1 MLLSSTRTDVI
12 QFISLLFSQAR
23 VMNRETYK
31 QEMREAREQQQIA
44 EQERKRMEDF
54 DEYLVLAKYNP

>member
-1 MLLSSTRTDVI
+1 VD
-12 QFISLLFSQAR
+12 
-23 VMNRETYK
+23 RETYK

-44 EQERKRMEDF
+44 EQERKRMKDF